1 MPIIARLRQSIIAR
15 WYRYR
20 PTQRLIEQVVNN
32 DGESDINALLD
43 ALKERLAHQDG
54 TLAAVDWSDARLD
67 GALLSSCSLTETSF
81 SRASLIGAYFGYSDL
96 RHASFEAT
104 DLQDAN
110 LRQALLEY
118 ANMSGAN
125 LSGANLARANL
136 SHSILIDA
144 NLSEANLWE
153 TDLRGANLSRA
164 LLSGCAIQNI
174 RTDQFTILP
183 DGNHC
188 GEPHELEAF
197 TLPRKPNCN

>member
-1 MPIIARLRQSIIAR
+1 M
-15 WYRYR
+15 
-20 PTQRLIEQVVNN
+20 
-32 DGESDINALLD
+32 
-43 ALKERLAHQDG
+43 RLALFQ
-54 TLAAVDWSDARLD
+54 
-67 GALLSSCSLTETSF
+67 F
-81 SRASLIGAYFGYSDL
+81 
-96 RHASFEAT
+96 
-104 DLQDAN
+104 
-110 LRQALLEY
+110 

-125 LSGANLARANL
+125 LSGVNLARANL

-188 GEPHELEAF
+188 GEPMNLRRSLYRENRTAIRFCKNL
-197 TLPRKPNCN
+197 RVQ

>member
-1 MPIIARLRQSIIAR
+1 MLIIARIRQSLKAR

-20 PTQRLIEQVVNN
+20 PTQRLIDLVVNN
-32 DGESDINALLD
+32 AGESDINGLLD

-54 TLAAVDWSDARLD
+54 TLAAVDWSNARLD
-67 GALLSSCSLTETSF
+67 GALFSSCCLSEANF
-81 SRASLIGAYFGYSDL
+81 ARASLKGAYFGYSDL

-104 DLQDAN
+104 DLQEAN
-110 LRQALLEY
+110 LRLALFQF

-144 NLSEANLWE
+144 NLSNANLWE

-164 LLSGCAIQNI
+164 VLAGCAIQNI
-174 RTDQFTILP
+174 RTDQSTILP

-197 TLPRKPNCN
+197 TLHR